1 MKIEGNGIKTAAA
14 VNGFK
19 PEDKGA
25 SARGNARGE
34 GSPTGSTVQLSTLSA
49 RMRDIE
55 SRLGEAPVVNTAR
68 VEEIKQAM
76 AEGRFRVNPEAVAD
90 RLIDTVRELI
100 NTGKAS

>member
-1 MKIEGNGIKTAAA
+1 MKIEGNGIKTAA
-14 VNGFK
+14 VNGVRQ
-19 PEDKGA
+19 EDKGP
-25 SARGNARGE
+25 SARADARGQ
-34 GSPTGSTVQLSTLSA
+34 GSPTSSTVQLSTLSA

-55 SRLGEAPVVNTAR
+55 NRLGETQVVNTAR

-76 AEGRFRVNPEAVAD
+76 AEGRFKVNPEAVAD